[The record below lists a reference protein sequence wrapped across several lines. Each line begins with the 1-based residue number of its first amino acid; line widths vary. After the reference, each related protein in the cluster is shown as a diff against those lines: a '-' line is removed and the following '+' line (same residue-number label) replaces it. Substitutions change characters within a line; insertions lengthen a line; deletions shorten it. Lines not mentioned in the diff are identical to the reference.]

1 MKQIV
6 RMRLSAVPG
15 MGYLSS
21 SRNSDRPQLTGS
33 LSLLSASKERSLIMT
48 GDNRAAILPA
58 RNSRLDVVAMDT
70 PTPGP
75 GEILVRNYAVAI
87 QPLDG
92 QDVTGR
98 L

>member
-1 MKQIV
+1 
-6 RMRLSAVPG
+6 
-15 MGYLSS
+15 
-21 SRNSDRPQLTGS
+21 
-33 LSLLSASKERSLIMT
+33 MT

-58 RNSRLDVVAMDT
+58 RNNRLDVVAMDT

-92 QDVTGR
+92 QDVADR